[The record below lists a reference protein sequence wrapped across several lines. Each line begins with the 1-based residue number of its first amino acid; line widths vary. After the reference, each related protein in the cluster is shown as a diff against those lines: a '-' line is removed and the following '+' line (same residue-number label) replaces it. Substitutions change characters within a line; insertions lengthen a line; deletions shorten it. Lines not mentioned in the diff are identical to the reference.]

1 MDPLLPLSGVRVV
14 ETASAV
20 AAAYAGRLLAAMGAE
35 VVLVEPPGL
44 CPLRR
49 EAPMLDAESGTG
61 ALFASLAAGKKSVI
75 LDLSGAEGRAAFD
88 RLLTGADILV
98 DDTPLAD
105 RPALGLDREGIAG
118 RHPHLV
124 HLSILPFG
132 AEGPKATWKGTEIN
146 VLHAAGEGALL
157 PNGLSADLFPE
168 RPPLKI
174 AGHFA
179 ERQGGVAGA
188 LSALAA
194 LWSGMGQFVDV
205 SVQDANLAVGAF
217 AIQRYGDGSVE
228 HRSTRSFR
236 YGGVVACADG
246 HVELLT
252 LEEHQWKGLVTL
264 LGAPDWATDPAL
276 SDAAERS
283 RRGAEINA
291 RIRDWARHHPVEEL
305 VRRAQALGVPMARY
319 NSPEQVVS
327 GAHERARGT
336 FADLH
341 LPGLPPLPLQ
351 TAPFRF
357 GPDPLPLTGPPPAPG
372 ADQALLEEGA
382 GTIPWRATA

>member
-1 MDPLLPLSGVRVV
+1 MEPSLPLSGVRVV

-49 EAPMLDAESGTG
+49 EAPMLDGPSGTS
-61 ALFASLAAGKKSVI
+61 ALFASLAAGKRSVV
-75 LDLSGAEGRAAFD
+75 LDLGTADGRAAVD
-88 RLLTGADILV
+88 RLLATADILV
-98 DDTPLAD
+98 DDTPLTE
-105 RPALGLDREGIAG
+105 RPAQGLDRERIAA
-118 RHPHLV
+118 RHPRLV

-132 AEGPKATWKGTEIN
+132 AEGPKAGWKGTEIN
-146 VLHAAGEGALL
+146 VLHAGGEGALL
-157 PNGLSADLFPE
+157 PNGLSATLFPD

-188 LSALAA
+188 LAALAA
-194 LWSGMGQFVDV
+194 LWSGEGQFVDV
-205 SVQDANLAVGAF
+205 SVQDANVAVGAF
-217 AIQRYGDGSVE
+217 AVQRLGDGSLE

-236 YGGVVACADG
+236 YGGVIECADG

-252 LEEHQWKGLVTL
+252 LEERQWTGLVTL
-264 LGAPDWATDPAL
+264 LGSPDWATDPAL
-276 SDAAERS
+276 GDAAQRS
-283 RRGAEINA
+283 ARGAEINA
-291 RIRDWARHHPVEEL
+291 RIRDWARHQPVEDL

-319 NSPEQVVS
+319 AEPDQVVS
-327 GAHERARGT
+327 GGHERARGT
-336 FADLH
+336 FAELR
-341 LPGLPPLPLQ
+341 LPGVPPLPLQ

-357 GPDPLPLTGPPPAPG
+357 GPDPLPLTAPPPEPG
-372 ADQALLEEGA
+372 ADQALLGGDA
-382 GTIPWRATA
+382 ATVARRASA

>member
-1 MDPLLPLSGVRVV
+1 MASLLPLSGVRVV

-35 VVLVEPPGL
+35 VVMVEPPGL

-49 EAPMLDAESGTG
+49 EAPMLGAETDTS
-61 ALFASLAAGKKSVI
+61 ALFASLAVGKKSVI
-75 LDLSGAEGRAAFD
+75 LDLSEPAGRVAFD
-88 RLLTGADILV
+88 RLLGTADILV

-105 RPALGLDREGIAG
+105 RPALGLDRAG
-118 RHPHLV
+118 VAERHPQLV

-132 AEGPKATWKGTEIN
+132 AEGPKANWKGTEIT
-146 VLHAAGEGALL
+146 VFHAAGEGALL

-194 LWSGMGQFVDV
+194 LWSGLGQFVDV
-205 SVQDANLAVGAF
+205 SIQDANLAVGAF
-217 AIQRYGDGSVE
+217 AIQRFGDGSDE

-236 YGGVVACADG
+236 YGGVIECADG

-264 LGAPDWATDPAL
+264 LGAPDWATDSAL
-276 SDAAERS
+276 SDPTERS
-283 RRGAEINA
+283 RRGVDINT

-305 VRRAQALGVPMARY
+305 VQRAQGLGVPMARY
-319 NSPEQVVS
+319 NAPDQVVS

-336 FADLH
+336 FADLQ

-357 GPDPLPLTGPPPAPG
+357 GPDPLPLEGPPPEPG
-372 ADQALLEEGA
+372 AHQTLLSEA
-382 GTIPWRATA
+382 AATLPWRATA